1 MPKEYAVKCKKGIEI
16 MNKILSIII
25 PTYNAEKFLYKGL
38 SSFLICKDTDGQ
50 TAEKNYLAA
59 KEGRFEEI
67 DADMDMLGK
76 LEVIVVNDGTPDDSV
91 AIAQK
96 FVDWYPD
103 TFQIVNKKNGGH
115 GSAINA
121 GVEHVTGKYFKVVD
135 ADDWV
140 DTAALKNFIDFL
152 EKMDADAIIQS
163 FRYYDISKD
172 EYRPADVKVP
182 DFDREYNLKDVVDM
196 WDDIYDG
203 LSFHGVAY
211 RTDFY
216 RALDYK
222 LVEHVFYEDQQYATV
237 PFSFAKSIRFVKEEL
252 YIYRVGDVNQS
263 VSAASQIKRLPD
275 LDKVIFAVLQTQKD
289 FKNMPAGGKEH
300 FIRKTSGIITSYYQ
314 IALVKNKDKKAG
326 RSVAEAF
333 NTKLAAQ
340 SALMYEAVQRKYKIF
355 VIFNKLHMS
364 NKFYENQFSNL
375 LAFAKKAV
383 GADKLYRK

>member
-1 MPKEYAVKCKKGIEI
+1 M

-25 PTYNAEKFLYKGL
+25 PTYNAEKFLDKGL
-38 SSFLICKDTDGQ
+38 SSFLICKDTDGE
-50 TAEKNYLAA
+50 TAQKNYLAA
-59 KEGRFEEI
+59 KDGRFEEI

-76 LEVIVVNDGTPDDSV
+76 LEVIVVNDGTPDNSV
-91 AIAQK
+91 AVAQK

-103 TFQIVNKKNGGH
+103 TFQIVNKENGGH
-115 GSAINA
+115 GSAINT

-140 DTAALKNFIDFL
+140 DTVALKNFINFL
-152 EKMDADAIIQS
+152 EQTEVDAIIQS

-182 DFDREYNLKDVVDM
+182 DFDKEYDLKDVVDM
-196 WDDIYDG
+196 WDDVYDG

-216 RALDYK
+216 RTLDYK

-263 VSAASQIKRLPD
+263 VSAASQVKRLPD
-275 LDKVIFAVLQTQKD
+275 LDKVIFAVLQTEKE

-314 IALVKNKDKKAG
+314 IALIKNTDRKTG
-326 RSVAEAF
+326 RATAEAF
-333 NTKLAAQ
+333 NTRLAAQ
-340 SALMYEAVQRKYKIF
+340 SALMYEAVQRKYKVF
-355 VIFNKLHMS
+355 VMFNKLHMS

-375 LAFAKKAV
+375 LAFAKRIG